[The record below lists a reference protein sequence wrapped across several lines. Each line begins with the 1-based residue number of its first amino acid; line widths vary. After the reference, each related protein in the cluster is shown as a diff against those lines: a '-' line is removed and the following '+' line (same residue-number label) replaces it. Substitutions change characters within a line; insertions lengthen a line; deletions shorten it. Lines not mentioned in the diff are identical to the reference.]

1 MTKSQMTD
9 SIFNILVQYE
19 KVYDNNSKVQLIDYL
34 NYIDRLYTFFNGYN
48 SEIAIMLKGIY
59 NLKEQNEH
67 DSVKRAVFHMISLLQ
82 KEE

>member
-1 MTKSQMTD
+1 MTKSQMID

-59 NLKEQNEH
+59 NLKEQNER

>member
-1 MTKSQMTD
+1 MTKSQMID

>member
-1 MTKSQMTD
+1 MTKSQMID

-48 SEIAIMLKGIY
+48 SEITIMLKGIY

>member
-1 MTKSQMTD
+1 MTKSQMID

-34 NYIDRLYTFFNGYN
+34 NYIDKLYTFFNGYN

>member
-1 MTKSQMTD
+1 MTKSQMID

-48 SEIAIMLKGIY
+48 PEIAIMLKGIY